1 MRPPAAPAPRP
12 ARDNLH
18 VRPVQDPDPPPPRVP
33 PPAQHPAA
41 RRAPQLPARQLPF
54 DYIPVTVYR
63 EHDAS
68 KRQPAALP
76 GLRQKITGRAAPVTN
91 VITVP
96 SHTKKDNSEEL
107 PSLHPQRQ

>member
-18 VRPVQDPDPPPPRVP
+18 ARPVQDPDPSRPRVP

-41 RRAPQLPARQLPF
+41 RRAAQLPRQQLPF
-54 DYIPVTVYR
+54 DYTPVTVYR

-68 KRQPAALP
+68 KRPPAALP
-76 GLRQKITGRAAPVTN
+76 SRCQTKEQEGRTVSN
-91 VITVP
+91 VLTVP
-96 SHTKKDNSEEL
+96 SHTKKDNPSGL
-107 PSLHPQRQ
+107 P